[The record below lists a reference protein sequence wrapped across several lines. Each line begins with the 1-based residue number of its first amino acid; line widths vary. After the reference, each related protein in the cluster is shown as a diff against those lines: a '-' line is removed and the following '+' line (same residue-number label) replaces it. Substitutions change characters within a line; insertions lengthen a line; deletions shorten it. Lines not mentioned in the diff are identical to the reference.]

1 MRSKESFRRATVLC
15 LAATFTLAS
24 AYAASENQSLP
35 NFQRV
40 DDHVYRGA
48 QPSNEGFKDLAG
60 RGIKTVIDLREIGEH
75 SQADEQKAVTDLGMR
90 YVSIPMK
97 GLSAPKDNLVA
108 AVEAIFNDPAQ
119 GPVFVHCK
127 RGADRTGLVVAVY
140 RISHDAWD
148 NAKALTEA
156 KSLGMSFFER
166 AIQHYVLD
174 YKAQIIAAA
183 VPAQASIV
191 SGAGQRHYRPLPNFC
206 CSFGFLA
213 TRR

>member
-1 MRSKESFRRATVLC
+1 VRYKQNFTQRAVVLC
-15 LAATFTLAS
+15 VAATFTLAS
-24 AYAASENQSLP
+24 AYAGSGNQNLP
-35 NFQRV
+35 NFQKV
-40 DDHVYRGA
+40 DDRIYRGA
-48 QPSNEGFKDLAG
+48 QPTDEGFKDLAA

-75 SQADEQKAVTDLGMR
+75 SQADEQKAVTAAGMN

-97 GLSAPKDNLVA
+97 GLSEPKENLVS

-148 NAKALTEA
+148 NKKALTEA
-156 KSLGMSFFER
+156 KSYGMSMFER

-174 YKAQIIAAA
+174 FKPAILNASVSAEPKAIAA
-183 VPAQASIV
+183 
-191 SGAGQRHYRPLPNFC
+191 GQ
-206 CSFGFLA
+206 
-213 TRR
+213 